1 MKVIKQTILTA
12 EEGFYLTDGRSY
24 GKTVILPAGENTAN
38 WHEITEE
45 AYTAIQSKQEE
56 RYEEDISVPV

>member
-1 MKVIKQTILTA
+1 MKVIKQVILTA
-12 EEGFYLTDGRSY
+12 EEGFYLTDGKSY

-45 AYTAIQSKQEE
+45 AYTAIQSKQEAL
-56 RYEEDISVPV
+56 

>member
-1 MKVIKQTILTA
+1 MKVIKQVILTA
-12 EEGFYLTDGRSY
+12 EEGFYLTDGKSY
-24 GKTVILPAGENTAN
+24 GKTVILPAGENAEKWN
-38 WHEITEE
+38 EITEE